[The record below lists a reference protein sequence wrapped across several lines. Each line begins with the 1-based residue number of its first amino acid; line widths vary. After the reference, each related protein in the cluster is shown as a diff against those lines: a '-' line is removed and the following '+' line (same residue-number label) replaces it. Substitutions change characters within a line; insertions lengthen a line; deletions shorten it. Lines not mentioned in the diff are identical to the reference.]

1 MRGPVPARRQ
11 ARDGERHGTARS
23 VTCSL
28 ARITLAAPSGS
39 LTGGTSEHAQRTG
52 RPAPPQARRHVMS
65 TGTALFLIAVGAILR
80 FVAFAT
86 TSTHGLN
93 VHVVGVILILI
104 GVIGLVLSLVMS
116 SPLNPRRVR
125 PRPPNAHRLNPRP
138 PNPRRLSLLVRPRDR
153 GNPGL
158 DEIKEAAAEDVATI
172 QEDDKFFRPAG
183 PDGGED
189 DL

>member
-1 MRGPVPARRQ
+1 MS
-11 ARDGERHGTARS
+11 T
-23 VTCSL
+23 
-28 ARITLAAPSGS
+28 PSGP
-39 LTGGTSEHAQRTG
+39 G

-80 FVAFAT
+80 FAFAT

-116 SPLNPRRVR
+116 SPLNPRR
-125 PRPPNAHRLNPRP
+125 LNPRP
-138 PNPRRLSLLVRPRDR
+138 LNARRLRLLIRPRDR
-153 GNPGL
+153 GKPGL

>member
-1 MRGPVPARRQ
+1 MR
-11 ARDGERHGTARS
+11 
-23 VTCSL
+23 
-28 ARITLAAPSGS
+28 
-39 LTGGTSEHAQRTG
+39 
-52 RPAPPQARRHVMS
+52 
-65 TGTALFLIAVGAILR
+65 F
-80 FVAFAT
+80 AFAT

-125 PRPPNAHRLNPRP
+125 PRPLNA
-138 PNPRRLSLLVRPRDR
+138 RRLSLLIRPRDR
-153 GNPGL
+153 GKPGL
-158 DEIKEAAAEDVATI
+158 EEIKEAAAEDVATI

>member
-1 MRGPVPARRQ
+1 MSTP
-11 ARDGERHGTARS
+11 S
-23 VTCSL
+23 VS
-28 ARITLAAPSGS
+28 
-39 LTGGTSEHAQRTG
+39 G
-52 RPAPPQARRHVMS
+52 RPAPPRARRHVMS
-65 TGTALFLIAVGAILR
+65 TGTALLLIAVGAILR
-80 FVAFAT
+80 FAFAT
-86 TSTHGLN
+86 TSIHGLN

-138 PNPRRLSLLVRPRDR
+138 LNARRLSLLIRPRDR
-153 GNPGL
+153 GKPGL

>member
-1 MRGPVPARRQ
+1 MS
-11 ARDGERHGTARS
+11 T
-23 VTCSL
+23 
-28 ARITLAAPSGS
+28 PSGP
-39 LTGGTSEHAQRTG
+39 G

-80 FVAFAT
+80 FAFAT

-116 SPLNPRRVR
+116 SPLNPRR
-125 PRPPNAHRLNPRP
+125 LNPRP
-138 PNPRRLSLLVRPRDR
+138 LNPRRLSLLIRPRDR
-153 GNPGL
+153 GKRGL

-189 DL
+189 NL

>member
-1 MRGPVPARRQ
+1 MS
-11 ARDGERHGTARS
+11 T
-23 VTCSL
+23 
-28 ARITLAAPSGS
+28 PSGP
-39 LTGGTSEHAQRTG
+39 G

-80 FVAFAT
+80 FAFAT
-86 TSTHGLN
+86 ASTHGLN

-104 GVIGLVLSLVMS
+104 GVMGLVLSLVMS

-125 PRPPNAHRLNPRP
+125 PRPPNARRRNPRPPNARRLNPRP
-138 PNPRRLSLLVRPRDR
+138 PNARRLNPRPPHARRLSLLIRPRDR
-153 GNPGL
+153 GNPGP
-158 DEIKEAAAEDVATI
+158 DEIKEAAADNVATI

-189 DL
+189 EM

>member
-1 MRGPVPARRQ
+1 MS
-11 ARDGERHGTARS
+11 T
-23 VTCSL
+23 
-28 ARITLAAPSGS
+28 PSGP
-39 LTGGTSEHAQRTG
+39 G
-52 RPAPPQARRHVMS
+52 RPAPPQVRRHVMS

-80 FVAFAT
+80 FAFAAA
-86 TSTHGLN
+86 STHGLN

-125 PRPPNAHRLNPRP
+125 PRPPNARRLNPRP
-138 PNPRRLSLLVRPRDR
+138 PNARRLSLLSRPRSR
-153 GNPGL
+153 GNPGVN
-158 DEIKEAAAEDVATI
+158 EIKEAAAEDVATI

-183 PDGGED
+183 PGGGED

>member
-1 MRGPVPARRQ
+1 
-11 ARDGERHGTARS
+11 
-23 VTCSL
+23 
-28 ARITLAAPSGS
+28 
-39 LTGGTSEHAQRTG
+39 
-52 RPAPPQARRHVMS
+52 MS
-65 TGTALFLIAVGAILR
+65 TGTALLLIAVGAILR
-80 FVAFAT
+80 FAVAAT
-86 TSTHGLN
+86 SSHGLN

-116 SPLNPRRVR
+116 SPLNPRRVGPR
-125 PRPPNAHRLNPRP
+125 LPNARRLSPRPLNA
-138 PNPRRLSLLVRPRDR
+138 RRLSLLIRPRGR

-183 PDGGED
+183 PGAGED